1 MGRARAAV
9 LFAVLALAASIPR
22 FGQRENDASAL
33 SDSDYYL
40 DMAAAAAGKG
50 AFDPEWS
57 SPGYFGA
64 HHYSR
69 PLLPYLAG
77 TLARVVPVRA
87 AFSLLDVVA
96 AWTAAFVFF
105 VFLRRTAPGLRHPWL
120 PPALFLTGFPQV
132 NWGYHILTDT
142 VGLATAFCTAVAAW
156 TMLERDDGAPKPLA
170 LLGLFALQSVA
181 FLARETGWM
190 VPIAVGWLLLG
201 RRRRGQPVGPVVAV
215 VAVLVL
221 AALPHAMYLRAMGLR
236 RIHIPLDAAAW
247 MAPGYLLD
255 FAVKSAVAFNL
266 SWLLA
271 GLGARG
277 PRRPVVPEP
286 LVGWSLAALAYMAA
300 GYAHNSL
307 AGIGYPLRL
316 TWALFPAVLYLAS
329 WPLERIVD
337 ARRARAVA
345 ALLVAVNAAVA
356 LTGTLLDRGESGV
369 TVPAL
374 MERARS
380 PER

>member
-22 FGQRENDASAL
+22 FGQRENDASLL

-40 DMAAAAAGKG
+40 DMAAVAAGKA
-50 AFDPEWS
+50 AFDLAWS
-57 SPGYFGA
+57 SPDYFGA

-77 TLARVVPVRA
+77 TLGRVVPVRA

-96 AWTAAFVFF
+96 AWGAAFVFF
-105 VFLRRTAPGLRHPWL
+105 VFLGRAAPRLRHPWL

-132 NWGYHILTDT
+132 DWGYHILTDT
-142 VGLATAFCTAVAAW
+142 VGLATAFGAAVAAW
-156 TMLERDDGAPKPLA
+156 AVLERDDGPPKPLA
-170 LLGLFALQSVA
+170 LLGLFALQSAA

-190 VPIAVGWLLLG
+190 VPIAVGWLLVE
-201 RRRRGQPVGPVVAV
+201 RRRRGRAAGPVVAV

-221 AALPHAMYLRAMGLR
+221 AALPHALYLRAMGLR
-236 RIHIPLDAAAW
+236 RIHIPLAVSAW
-247 MAPGYLLD
+247 VDPGYGLD
-255 FAVKSAVAFNL
+255 FAVKSAVAFH
-266 SWLLA
+266 LLWPLA
-271 GLGARG
+271 ALGLRA
-277 PRRPVVPEP
+277 PRRPAVPGL

-316 TWALFPAVLYLAS
+316 TWALFPAVLYLAACA
-329 WPLERIVD
+329 LERIAD
-337 ARRARAVA
+337 ARRARTAAVA
-345 ALLVAVNAAVA
+345 LLAANAAVA
-356 LTGTLLDRGESGV
+356 LAGTLLDRGESGV

-374 MERARS
+374 LERARA